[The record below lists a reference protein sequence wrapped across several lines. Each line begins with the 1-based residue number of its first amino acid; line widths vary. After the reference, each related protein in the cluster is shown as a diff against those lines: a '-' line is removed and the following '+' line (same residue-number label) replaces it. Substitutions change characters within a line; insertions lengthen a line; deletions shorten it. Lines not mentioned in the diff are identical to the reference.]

1 VTTKLN
7 SLELLLIFL
16 KLIPLIRFLR
26 RSSIWLEF
34 QEVRS
39 KWRRKILL
47 IKIKLEV
54 KRVRKVEFFNGKED
68 NWV

>member
-1 VTTKLN
+1 MIIRLN
-7 SLELLLIFL
+7 FLELLLIFL
-16 KLIPLIRFLR
+16 KLIRLIRFLK

-34 QEVRS
+34 QEVKS
-39 KWRRKILL
+39 KWKRKTLQK
-47 IKIKLEV
+47 KIRLEA